1 MRGTR
6 SVQPMPAS
14 VFRQARTSRSANC
27 SPRVGASAADG
38 TILLRD
44 PVTHE
49 PIGAPLV
56 GHRGAV
62 IPVSAAFNAD
72 GTRLVTAGV
81 DGHSLL
87 WDVESRTQ
95 IGDPWPGGEGGSG
108 SPDGRF
114 IVALLDEHI
123 LLWDIDT
130 DRWAGIACRAAG
142 RGMTHEEWEEL
153 GPADEEYRSTCR

>member
-1 MRGTR
+1 M
-6 SVQPMPAS
+6 QFAYY
-14 VFRQARTSRSANC
+14 
-27 SPRVGASAADG
+27 SPDGRYLLTSAADG

-62 IPVSAAFNAD
+62 IPVGAAFNAD
-72 GTRLVTAGV
+72 STRLITAGV
-81 DGHSLL
+81 DGQTLL

-114 IVALLDEHI
+114 VITLARRAHPSLGHRHRPLGR
-123 LLWDIDT
+123 
-130 DRWAGIACRAAG
+130 DRLPRRRPQHDAGGVERARPRR
-142 RGMTHEEWEEL
+142 RGVP
-153 GPADEEYRSTCR
+153 GNV